1 MKTVF
6 VVLLLVTACLSA
18 NMRQQ
23 KSQNKNIQ
31 DLKESKW
38 GRTLLKL
45 VQMHSQAK
53 GAVEELVDAIEELI
67 SDLNTAL
74 EELEFDFQYK
84 TNTHNSDVIALTQ
97 NIQDAE

>member
-6 VVLLLVTACLSA
+6 VVLLLVTVCLSA

-45 VQMHSQAK
+45 VQMHS
-53 GAVEELVDAIEELI
+53 
-67 SDLNTAL
+67 
-74 EELEFDFQYK
+74 
-84 TNTHNSDVIALTQ
+84 
-97 NIQDAE
+97 